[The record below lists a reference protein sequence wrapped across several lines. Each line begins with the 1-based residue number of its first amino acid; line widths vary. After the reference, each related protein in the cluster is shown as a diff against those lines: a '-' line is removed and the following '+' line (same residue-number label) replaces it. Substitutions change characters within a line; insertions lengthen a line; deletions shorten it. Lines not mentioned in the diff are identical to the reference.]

1 MVVYEEVYG
10 ITIIWAINF
19 TFIFFFSAIS
29 HLNVLSLK
37 LTETASK
44 PYPVVAMEQNH
55 DHGKSL
61 EKKLIARV
69 ANEQREKSN
78 KCSLCDYASSHA
90 GNLMRHLKTHSGEK
104 SNKCNQCD
112 YASIQAGDLKK
123 HLKIH
128 SGEKSNK
135 CNQCEF
141 ASSRADTLR
150 GHLKTHRE
158 EKPNANETCVINN
171 HWLCILSGK

>member
-55 DHGKSL
+55 DHDKSL

-78 KCSLCDYASSHA
+78 KCNFCYYASTSFSA
-90 GNLMRHLKTHSGEK
+90 LVQVVGPDPGF
-104 SNKCNQCD
+104 
-112 YASIQAGDLKK
+112 K
-123 HLKIH
+123 HLAGPV
-128 SGEKSNK
+128 SPS
-135 CNQCEF
+135 
-141 ASSRADTLR
+141 
-150 GHLKTHRE
+150 
-158 EKPNANETCVINN
+158 
-171 HWLCILSGK
+171 